1 MKSFCLNCGDLILKS
16 LFHFFYKLVKP
27 FDQILINAISYVG
40 GMFYLVRSF
49 SYWFFWAPFRGK
61 GIKVGLTLGQMSKIG
76 YHAVPICVLIISLIG
91 FSMAIASSGQ
101 LKRFGASIFLADII
115 GVAITQEMSPIIT
128 AIVVAGRSGSAIAAE
143 IGTMMV
149 TEEVV
154 ALKAMG
160 LNPMKMIV
168 VPRVLA
174 MVLVLPCLTLLGD
187 IFGCLAGALVAFW
200 QLDVGFADFYRRLVL
215 VLNRGDFVLLG
226 IEKSIAFAF
235 TISLVAC
242 YRGFEVSSGADA
254 VGKATTSSVVD
265 SIFLIIMINTIFT
278 YVNS

>member
-1 MKSFCLNCGDLILKS
+1 MNSFFNFL
-16 LFHFFYKLVKP
+16 YKIIKP
-27 FDQILINAISYVG
+27 IDQIILNMVAYVG
-40 GMFYLVRSF
+40 GMLYLIRSF
-49 SYWFFWAPFRGK
+49 AYWFFIAPLRGRGFK
-61 GIKVGLTLGQMSKIG
+61 LSLALGQMSKIG
-76 YHAVPICVLIISLIG
+76 YHAIPICVLIIFLIG
-91 FSMAIASSGQ
+91 FSMAIASSDQ

-160 LNPMKMIV
+160 LNPIKMIV
-168 VPRVLA
+168 VPRVFA
-174 MVLVLPCLTLLGD
+174 MIMVLPCLTLLGD
-187 IFGCLAGALVAFW
+187 IFGCLAGALVAFSK
-200 QLDVGFADFYRRLVL
+200 LDVGFSDFYRRLIL
-215 VLNRGDFVLLG
+215 VLNRGDYILLG
-226 IEKSIAFAF
+226 IQKSIAFAF

-278 YVNS
+278 YVNTL

>member
-1 MKSFCLNCGDLILKS
+1 MKTF
-16 LFHFFYKLVKP
+16 FHFFYKIIKP
-27 FDQILINAISYVG
+27 FDQMLIHSLAYVG
-40 GMFYLVRSF
+40 GLFHLTRSF
-49 SYWFFWAPFRGK
+49 AYWFLIAPFQKRGL
-61 GIKVGLTLGQMSKIG
+61 KVNLTMGQMAKIG
-76 YHAVPICVLIISLIG
+76 YDAIPICVLIISLIG

-101 LKRFGASIFLADII
+101 LKRFGASIFLADIV

-149 TEEVV
+149 TEEIV

-160 LNPMKMIV
+160 LNPIKMIV

-174 MVLVLPCLTLLGD
+174 MLLVLPCLTLLGD
-187 IFGCLAGALVAFW
+187 IFGCIAGAFVGLW
-200 QLDVGFADFYRRLVL
+200 QLDVGLNDFYRRLIL
-215 VLNRGDFVLLG
+215 VLSRGDFVILG
-226 IEKSIAFAF
+226 IQKSIAFAF

-265 SIFLIIMINTIFT
+265 SIFLIIMINTVFT
-278 YVNS
+278 YLNS